1 MYAATK
7 EHASIMNSIKQQIG
21 FYRIKM
27 GVLFFLK
34 KREVE
39 TTRKKTELLYY
50 RFRSI
55 KK

>member
-27 GVLFFLK
+27 GVLFFK
-34 KREVE
+34 KKER
-39 TTRKKTELLYY
+39 
-50 RFRSI
+50 
-55 KK
+55 